1 MFEFKFYVQSSK
13 EMRMTCTGSLCQLC
27 SWTAASLDEMS
38 TRIDDLE
45 KNIADLMTQ
54 AGVEEIE
61 AMPEKAKES
70 QGS

>member
-1 MFEFKFYVQSSK
+1 
-13 EMRMTCTGSLCQLC
+13 
-27 SWTAASLDEMS
+27 MS

-61 AMPEKAKES
+61 ATPEKAKEGS
-70 QGS
+70 QVSWCKVDPIIQEQQTFTF

>member
-1 MFEFKFYVQSSK
+1 M
-13 EMRMTCTGSLCQLC
+13 LC
-27 SWTAASLDEMS
+27 SWTASSLDEMS

-61 AMPEKAKES
+61 ATPEKAKEG